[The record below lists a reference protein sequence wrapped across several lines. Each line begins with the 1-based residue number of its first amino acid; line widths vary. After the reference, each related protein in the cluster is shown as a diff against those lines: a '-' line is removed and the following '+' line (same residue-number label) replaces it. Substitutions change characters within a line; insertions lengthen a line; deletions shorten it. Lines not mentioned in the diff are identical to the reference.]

1 MRFVCGVL
9 ILAALAFGQA
19 EEVVAHRVV
28 PTSGVKRYLVEY
40 ATQEPCTHC
49 SYSYAVSC
57 GPDNPGCS
65 MPMASVSHYVEFNT
79 FTEALEFVNNGFRSD
94 SVSTLLGNLFG
105 SEPSGPRELVRIM
118 AFEDV
123 EISRHVTTREEPQ
136 PSKKIESVQYSLPGD
151 ERASIADLVDQV
163 IEYGDVRTPSVGA
176 ITTPGAITGDSSG
189 TSAGSITLGGGG
201 ISSGTV
207 LFTAPSIGPSFSV
220 IWPNTPVK
228 AGDCF
233 RIKETNGFHELVP
246 VPCNAAQKK

>member
-1 MRFVCGVL
+1 MRFVCGIL
-9 ILAALAFGQA
+9 ILTAMAFGQT
-19 EEVVAHRVV
+19 EDVVAHRVV

-79 FTEALEFVNNGFRSD
+79 FTEALEFVNNGFRLD

-151 ERASIADLVDQV
+151 EPVAGYRK
-163 IEYGDVRTPSVGA
+163 
-176 ITTPGAITGDSSG
+176 
-189 TSAGSITLGGGG
+189 GSIIGDIGSGMTAGHLTLGGTLIRGSLTLPS
-201 ISSGTV
+201 ISSYVTISPKTTDR
-207 LFTAPSIGPSFSV
+207 L
-220 IWPNTPVK
+220 K
-228 AGDCF
+228 RGDCL
-233 RIKETNGFHELVP
+233 RVNSNNELVP
-246 VPCNAAQKK
+246 VPCNAARKK